1 MSQLQQKTSK
11 VGLRLL
17 RTAASSTLALTAVGG
32 AFLAGGE
39 AKAVVCYTFAGGS
52 VTPIPPAPPCVDADF
67 TLDWLAGPNSG
78 TGDIELEDLV
88 PGVLGDEVKVD
99 VDWTPALTTGTG
111 SFQYTLFHNSQP
123 FRRSSV
129 VLVTNPLAV
138 NPLASLT
145 KTIYDNSTFTGPP
158 LATINVN
165 QANPQGIANYT
176 GVGNQIWV
184 QVDYNGTEI
193 DNIVDYHEVPGPLPI
208 LGAGA
213 AFGFS
218 RKLRSRIK
226 TSRLA

>member
-11 VGLRLL
+11 VGLSLL
-17 RTAASSTLALTAVGG
+17 RTAASSTLALTAFGG

-39 AKAVVCYTFAGGS
+39 AKAVVCYNFAGGIA
-52 VTPIPPAPPCVDADF
+52 TPIGIPPCVDGDF
-67 TLDWLAGPNSG
+67 TLEWIAGPNSG
-78 TGDIELEDLV
+78 TGNIELEDLV
-88 PGVLGDEVKVD
+88 PGAIGDEAKVD

-111 SFQYTLFHNSQP
+111 SFQYTLFHDSQP

-129 VLVTNPLAV
+129 ILVTNPLAV

-165 QANPQGIANYT
+165 QANPQGIANYS